1 MSRLYLVLLIAFFTS
16 FFSTSQ
22 TELRDYI
29 RFADEQYEKGDYVYA
44 LEYYEKAMTY
54 DSTSVD
60 IVWKY
65 AQAQR
70 AYKDYKKAEYYYGK
84 VYKKEDTKLYPKSLL
99 YYGLMQKQN
108 GKYAEAL
115 ETFKLA
121 KKKYR
126 KERKGYNYLKSKY
139 EIQSCLWA
147 KNAIK
152 DTSDLIVTQLPPS
165 VNTENSEFAHTVID
179 GKLIYSSLRA
189 DSISASEEVFSA
201 EYKTHLYASQIT
213 DSIYEEGERIK
224 DVFWKKLSSGNGTL
238 SLDGR
243 RFYFSLCEDDAYNY
257 NCKIMVAD
265 YKNGKWT
272 GIDSLGQIINEPG
285 ANTTMPHI
293 AEIDGKEVLYFS
305 SDRED
310 GKGGMD
316 IWFSYIKNGNQ
327 YKKPKNMRVANS
339 LDNDLSPFYDAK
351 NKRFYFSSSWFNG
364 FGGYDVHYSEYTTRF
379 ESPKNAGI
387 PINSPANE
395 VYYFISENGDSSYV
409 SSNRLGVMYAKNPT
423 CCSDIF
429 RFNPPIIIEEPTEEE
444 TLADLMKRLPVTLYF
459 HNDIPNPRNWDTTT
473 TVNYIDS
480 YTEYTAMLPKYQ
492 KEYSKGL
499 DKEKSEEAQE
509 DIESFFIEYVDQGVR
524 DLYQFRDLLLSEL
537 EKGRK
542 IQLTVKGFAS
552 PLAKT
557 DYNVNLTKRRIMS
570 LRNYLYNYE
579 NGVFAPYF
587 DNTATSGGLVTI
599 VQVPFGEYTANQLT
613 SDNPNDVKN
622 SIYSRAAAI
631 ERKIEVLSVEMIEDK
646 DSLLSPL
653 TANLQVQDLGAIE
666 PNTTI
671 ERKFTVTNSSNK
683 VLNIDK
689 IEVPC
694 HCNSAIIG
702 DTILQ
707 PGQSTEVTM
716 SFDSS
721 GYSGLAVKSIYL
733 HHDGSKEPL
742 RLIMTGEVKKE

>member
-1 MSRLYLVLLIAFFTS
+1 MSRLYLVLLCALFTS
-16 FFSTSQ
+16 MFSYSQ

-29 RFADEQYEKGDYVYA
+29 RFADEQYEKGDYIYA
-44 LEYYEKAMTY
+44 LEYYGKAMNY
-54 DSTSVD
+54 DSASVD

-65 AQAQR
+65 AQTLR
-70 AYKDYKKAEYYYGK
+70 AYKDYAKAEYYYGK
-84 VYKKEDTKLYPKSLL
+84 VYKKEETLLYPKSLL

-108 GKYAEAL
+108 GKYVEAL

-126 KERKGYNYLKSKY
+126 KQRKEYNYLKSKY

-152 DTSDLIVTQLPPS
+152 DTSDLILTQLPAT
-165 VNTENSEFAHTVID
+165 VNTENSEFGHSILN

-189 DSISASEEVFSA
+189 DSISTAEEVYST
-201 EYKTHLYASQIT
+201 EYKTHLFSSDISDSTYA
-213 DSIYEEGERIK
+213 DGESIK
-224 DVFWKKLSSGNGTL
+224 DLFWKKLSSGNGSL
-238 SLDGR
+238 SPDGN
-243 RFYFSLCEDDAYNY
+243 RFYFSLCEDNSYNY
-257 NCKIMVAD
+257 RCKIMVAT
-265 YKNGKWT
+265 YRAGKWSS
-272 GIDSLGQIINEPG
+272 IDSLGQIINEPG

-293 AEIDGKEVLYFS
+293 TEVEGQEVLYFS

-316 IWFSYIKNGNQ
+316 IWYSYVRNGNQ
-327 YKKPKNMRVANS
+327 YKEPKNLRTVNS
-339 LDNDLSPFYDAK
+339 LDNELSPFYDRI
-351 NKRFYFSSSWFNG
+351 NKRLYFSSSWFNG
-364 FGGYDVHYSEYTTRF
+364 FGGYDVHFSPYTTRF
-379 ESPKNAGI
+379 ESPVNAGL
-387 PINSPANE
+387 PINSPAND
-395 VYYFISENGDSSYV
+395 VYYFQSSTGDSSYV
-409 SSNRLGVMYAKNPT
+409 SSNRIGVLYAKNPT

-429 RFNPPIIIEEPTEEE
+429 RFNPPVIIEEPTIEE

-473 TVNYIDS
+473 NVNYIDS
-480 YTEYTAMLPKYQ
+480 YNEYSEMLPKYQ
-492 KEYSKGL
+492 REYSKGL

-509 DIESFFIEYVDQGVR
+509 DIESFFIEYVDQGVK
-524 DLYQFRDLLLSEL
+524 DLFQFRDLLFAEL

-570 LRNYLYNYE
+570 LKNYLYEYE

-587 DNTATSGGLVTI
+587 DGTAESGGLVTI

-613 SDNPNDVKN
+613 SDNPNDTKN
-622 SIYSRAAAI
+622 SVYSRAAAI

-646 DSLLSPL
+646 DSLLVPL
-653 TANLQVQDLGAIE
+653 TTTKQVQDLGQLKPGE
-666 PNTTI
+666 KLEREFTI
-671 ERKFTVTNSSNK
+671 TNESNK

-689 IEVPC
+689 VDVPC
-694 HCNSAIIG
+694 NCNSAEVINK
-702 DTILQ
+702 TLQ
-707 PGQSTEVTM
+707 PGEQTTVKMFFDTE
-716 SFDSS
+716 
-721 GYSGLAVKSIYL
+721 GYNGLVVKSIYI

-742 RLIMTGEVKKE
+742 RLIMTGEIKSE